1 MAHKPGP
8 GRPSK
13 GDRDQFSVRPARE
26 VGRVLRER
34 ARAAGMFPAEYC
46 ATILCEA
53 MGMPEYAP
61 TPSLP
66 DDEQPALPLSK
77 SA

>member
-1 MAHKPGP
+1 MAHQPGP

-13 GDRDQFSVRPARE
+13 GDRDQFSVRPAKE

-46 ATILCEA
+46 AKILCEA
-53 MGMPEYAP
+53 VGMPELAP
-61 TPSLP
+61 AAPLP
-66 DDEQPALPLSK
+66 DATQPALPLGK